1 MLRYQILVCNEEFV
15 FHVHAAAIKLRSCAE
30 RAAHSFVIR
39 FRTTIFTACANGTDE
54 QVFRRVER
62 RDVLDD
68 RYLIALSLQLECT
81 HAVGQHIIEPR
92 LENAVTGQRFEAG
105 HGILIEQFLVTAG
118 HARDVFRSGAE
129 RGRKGKIGR
138 NIAGMERNDSG
149 NVFRC

>member
-105 HGILIEQFLVTAG
+105 HMVY
-118 HARDVFRSGAE
+118 
-129 RGRKGKIGR
+129 
-138 NIAGMERNDSG
+138 
-149 NVFRC
+149 